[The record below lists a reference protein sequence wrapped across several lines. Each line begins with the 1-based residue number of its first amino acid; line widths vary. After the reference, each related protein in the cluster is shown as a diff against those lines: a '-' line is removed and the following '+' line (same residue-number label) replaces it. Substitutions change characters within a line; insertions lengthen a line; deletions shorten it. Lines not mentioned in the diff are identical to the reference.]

1 MSETLVDPDAK
12 DPEATT
18 MEIDELWSFVDNK
31 GNKIWIW
38 IALCRKTR
46 QIVARAVGDRSE
58 KTCRE
63 LWNNVPKEYRKGQCF
78 TDFWQAYQLVIPED
92 QLTQV
97 GKETGETAHVERWN
111 CTLRQR
117 IGRFVRKTLSF
128 SKSIIMHIVCL
139 DLFLHRYNLER
150 VTLLA

>member
-1 MSETLVDPDAK
+1 
-12 DPEATT
+12 

-46 QIVARAVGDRSE
+46 QIVARDVGDRSE

-78 TDFWQAYQLVIPED
+78 TDFWQAYQLDKHAYLAKRWSSAKV
-92 QLTQV
+92 LV
-97 GKETGETAHVERWN
+97 AETMLCR
-111 CTLRQR
+111 R
-117 IGRFVRKTLSF
+117 
-128 SKSIIMHIVCL
+128 
-139 DLFLHRYNLER
+139 
-150 VTLLA
+150 